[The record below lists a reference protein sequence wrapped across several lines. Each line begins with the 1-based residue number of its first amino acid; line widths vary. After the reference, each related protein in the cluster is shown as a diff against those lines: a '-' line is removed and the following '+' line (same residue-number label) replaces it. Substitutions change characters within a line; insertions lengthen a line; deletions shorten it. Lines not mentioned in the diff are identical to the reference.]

1 MILFHTHG
9 MEGIYLGG
17 DGGGS
22 TCRIGAWDRHGTL
35 IAHATGSSS
44 NAYVVGFDEA
54 VRTVRFLIE
63 DIRSRLE
70 GRPILSFCFGNS
82 GLARAE
88 ERTRWEAALK
98 EILGSELPLLLVTDI
113 HLLLAM
119 NDPRRLGLCLISGTG
134 SVALGRN
141 EHGSEV
147 RSGGMGSALGDEGS
161 GWWIAR
167 EAIGRTLRSVE
178 KRDLPTRMGKELLAF
193 FKLPDYSQAISFFN
207 SSERTKSEI
216 ARFTLVVAQAA
227 EQGDLLALSIIEE
240 AARELGLLVS
250 SVQKRLEE
258 PYPKR
263 LIISGGTIV
272 HNPLLHE
279 LLLKHLDERLEIH
292 LAVEGGLEGARI
304 LAQQLITHG
313 SASYE

>member
-98 EILGSELPLLLVTDI
+98 EILGNEVPLLLVTDI

-119 NDPRRLGLCLISGTG
+119 NDPRRLGLCLVSGTG

-141 EHGSEV
+141 EHGSDV
-147 RSGGMGSALGDEGS
+147 RSGGMGSALGDVGS

-216 ARFTLVVAQAA
+216 ARFTLIVAQAA
-227 EQGDLLALSIIEE
+227 EQGDLLA
-240 AARELGLLVS
+240 
-250 SVQKRLEE
+250 
-258 PYPKR
+258 
-263 LIISGGTIV
+263 
-272 HNPLLHE
+272 
-279 LLLKHLDERLEIH
+279 
-292 LAVEGGLEGARI
+292 
-304 LAQQLITHG
+304 
-313 SASYE
+313 SASLKKPPVNSGFWFRRFKSALRNRIPNG

>member
-1 MILFHTHG
+1 

-22 TCRIGAWDRHGTL
+22 TCRIGAWDRNDTL
-35 IAHATGSSS
+35 MAHATGSSS

-54 VRTVRFLIE
+54 VRTVRLLIE
-63 DIRSRLE
+63 EIRSRLA
-70 GRPILSFCFGNS
+70 GRPVLSFCFGNS
-82 GLARAE
+82 GLGRAE

-98 EILGSELPLLLVTDI
+98 EILGNEVPLLLVTDI

-119 NDPRRLGLCLISGTG
+119 NDPRRLGLCLVGGTG

-141 EHGSEV
+141 EHGMEV

-167 EAIGRTLRSVE
+167 EAIARTLRFAE
-178 KRDLPTRMGKELLAF
+178 GRDLHTRMGEAMLAF
-193 FKLPDYSQAISFFN
+193 FNLPDYSRAVPFFN
-207 SSERTKSEI
+207 SPERTKSEI
-216 ARFTLVVAQAA
+216 ARFAKVVAQAA
-227 EQGDLLALSIIEE
+227 GQEDPLALDIIEK

-263 LIISGGTIV
+263 LTISGGTIV
-272 HNPLLHE
+272 HTPLLYE
-279 LLLKHLDERLEIH
+279 TLLKQLDERLEIH
-292 LAVEGGLEGARI
+292 LAADGGLEGARI
-304 LAQQLITHG
+304 LARRLLIHG
-313 SASYE
+313 SSSYE

>member
-1 MILFHTHG
+1 

-22 TCRIGAWDRHGTL
+22 TCRIGAWDRHDTPV
-35 IAHATGSSS
+35 AHVTGSSS

-54 VRTVRFLIE
+54 VRPVRFLIE
-63 DIRSRLE
+63 EVRSRLD
-70 GRPILSFCFGNS
+70 GQPILGFCFGNS
-82 GLARAE
+82 GLGRAD
-88 ERTRWEAALK
+88 ERTRWEAALR
-98 EILGSELPLLLVTDI
+98 EILGTEVPLLLVTDI
-113 HLLLAM
+113 HLLLAL

-141 EHGSEV
+141 EHGMEV

-167 EAIGRTLRSVE
+167 QAIGRTLRSVE
-178 KRDLPTRMGKELLAF
+178 GRDVPTRMGEELLSF
-193 FKLPDYSQAISFFN
+193 FNLPDYSQAISFFN
-207 SSERTKSEI
+207 SQERTKSEI
-216 ARFTLVVAQAA
+216 ARFARIVAQTA
-227 EQGDLLALSIIEE
+227 EQGDLLALEIIEE

-250 SVQKRLEE
+250 SVQRRLEE
-258 PYPKR
+258 PYPRR
-263 LIISGGTIV
+263 LVISGGTIV

-279 LLLKHLDERLEIH
+279 LLLKQLDERLEIR
-292 LAVEGGLEGARI
+292 LVADGGLEGARI
-304 LAQQLITHG
+304 LARRLLTHG